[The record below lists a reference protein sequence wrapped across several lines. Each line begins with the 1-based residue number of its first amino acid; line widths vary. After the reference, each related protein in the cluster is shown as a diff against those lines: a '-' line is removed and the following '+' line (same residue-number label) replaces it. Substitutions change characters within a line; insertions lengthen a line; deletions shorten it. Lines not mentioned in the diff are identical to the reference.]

1 MSVPVFHGTKAI
13 DVGIGPATR
22 YAYLAPLTGADEDAV
37 AGTDTGSAI
46 ALIERLLRA
55 GPPPSVQPG
64 EAATLSAGQRDR
76 LLAELHLQAF
86 GPRISATLRCA
97 ACGEDF
103 DIGFALPEL
112 LAHVRRQATRD
123 VAPSA
128 DGIMV
133 HRDLRF
139 RLPTG
144 ADELAVAGL
153 TASEARARLL
163 ACCLVSPMPD
173 APERLELAMAEVDPV
188 LDLDLPTRCAECG
201 TEQSRQFSIQAY
213 CLGSLLAERRRLVEE
228 VHVLAAAYG
237 WGRAEILSMRRTVR
251 REHVALL
258 GRVARRRS
266 A

>member
-1 MSVPVFHGTKAI
+1 MSVPVFQGTKAV
-13 DVGIGPATR
+13 DVGIGRTTR

-37 AGTDTGSAI
+37 SGTDTGSAI

-64 EAATLSAGQRDR
+64 EVAALSAGQRDR
-76 LLAELHLQAF
+76 VLAELHLQTF
-86 GPRISATLRCA
+86 GPRISATLRCTS
-97 ACGEDF
+97 CGENF
-103 DIGFALPEL
+103 DVGFALPDL
-112 LAHVRRQATRD
+112 LAHVRSQAASD
-123 VAPSA
+123 VALSP
-128 DGIMV
+128 DGIIV

-153 TASEARARLL
+153 TAPGARNMLL
-163 ACCLVSPMPD
+163 ERCLVSAMLD
-173 APERLELAMAEVDPV
+173 EPERFELAMAEVDPL

-201 TEQSRQFSIQAY
+201 ATQSRQFSMQAY
-213 CLGSLLAERRRLVEE
+213 CLGSLLAERGRLVEE
-228 VHVLAAAYG
+228 VHILATAYG
-237 WGRAEILSMRRTVR
+237 WGRAEILSMRRSVR
-251 REHVALL
+251 REHVELL